1 MAEWDEPP
9 LFRVSACECER
20 ALRGPGF
27 ALGLIVGAGPVP
39 PGRATTSWE
48 SGSDV
53 ILYI

>member
-9 LFRVSACECER
+9 LFCASACECER

-27 ALGLIVGAGPVP
+27 VLDLIVGTGPVP
-39 PGRATTSWE
+39 TRLATTSSE

-53 ILYI
+53 IL